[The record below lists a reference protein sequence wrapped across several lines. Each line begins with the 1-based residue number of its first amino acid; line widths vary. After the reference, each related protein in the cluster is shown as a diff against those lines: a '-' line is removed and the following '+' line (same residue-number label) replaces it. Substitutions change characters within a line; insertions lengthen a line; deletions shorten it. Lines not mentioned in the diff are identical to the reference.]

1 MWVTAYLF
9 VGYSLFSNFYF
20 NLTHKKVRTLAA
32 QRKMY
37 SILSHLVIHWIYLSV
52 AFSIILGVFL
62 WLTICYL
69 KSSVFSVTYINS
81 SMLSLRRKQ
90 FNLLIYGQGSIKNM
104 VVCQNNFFLSILRV
118 DNLERKFFFSLN
130 KTKKS
135 VFFSVQS
142 INSLCNKIEEH
153 SWRIIRNSNQN
164 IFALLYNN
172 LGFSVCCLNIL
183 QIKN

>member
-37 SILSHLVIHWIYLSV
+37 SIHSHWIYLSV

-81 SMLSLRRKQ
+81 PILSLRRKQ

-130 KTKKS
+130 KKK
-135 VFFSVQS
+135 
-142 INSLCNKIEEH
+142 
-153 SWRIIRNSNQN
+153 NQ
-164 IFALLYNN
+164 
-172 LGFSVCCLNIL
+172 
-183 QIKN
+183 